1 METLMKITNEINL
14 ERAITSDV
22 NDMINLYRLVYGKR
36 YPISYGTDPD
46 LLKKAILDQDTHMVI
61 VARDS
66 SKSAV
71 VGGMIVELDKYFKI
85 GKLVG
90 LVVHPEYQKHKIGQS
105 IVSYVSK
112 ELLENNNYINSL
124 YATTRT
130 VTVGPQVVFVK
141 NGYIPLGIFP
151 NAHRLNQYE
160 TVTLFAKFRDGIL
173 ENREPE
179 KNVVRN
185 VMPLYRTLK
194 DLYPGVK
201 IPKEID
207 EPSITKKEFD
217 DEIEFEIIRA
227 PNYVL
232 RKFHER
238 FPNRD
243 DRFFPFHTP
252 NILIADKAGKI
263 EIFAHFSKRDG
274 YCTLIKS
281 TIPINELNSR
291 LTSLYMQLDDLG
303 VAYLEVLVNVKYTPF
318 INMLLRGQFVP
329 SAIYPAMREV
339 DGKYE
344 DYVVLSRT
352 MEPLNFRGMAIVSQ
366 FKPYIDQYV
375 DAWKR
380 VNLDTIEVIYD
391 SKK

>member
-1 METLMKITNEINL
+1 MKIADNISLDFAKTN
-14 ERAITSDV
+14 DV
-22 NDMINLYRLVYGKR
+22 NDMINLYRLVYGKK

-46 LLKKAILDQDTHMVI
+46 LLTRAILDKDTHMVL
-61 VARDS
+61 VARDNE
-66 SKSAV
+66 KNFV
-71 VGGMIVELDKYFKI
+71 VGALIVELDKYFKI

-90 LVVHPEYQKHKIGQS
+90 LVVHPDYQKHKIGQS
-105 IVSYVSK
+105 IVSHITK
-112 ELLENNNYINSL
+112 ELLEKDKALNSL

-130 VTVGPQVVFVK
+130 VTVGPQVVFIK

-151 NAHRLNQYE
+151 NAHRLSQYE
-160 TVTLFAKFRDGIL
+160 TVTLFAKFRAGIL
-173 ENREPE
+173 ESRIPE
-179 KNVVRN
+179 KTVVRN
-185 VMPLYRTLK
+185 VIPLYQTLQS
-194 DLYPGVK
+194 LYPSVA
-201 IPKEID
+201 IPKEMD

-217 DEIEFEIIRA
+217 QDIEFEIIRA
-227 PNYVL
+227 PSYVL

-238 FPNRD
+238 FPKRD

-252 NILIADKAGKI
+252 NMLIADKEGKI

-303 VAYLEVLVNVKYTPF
+303 VAYLEVLVNVKHTTF
-318 INMLLRGQFVP
+318 IQMLLRGQFVP

-339 DGKYE
+339 NGAYE

-375 DAWKR
+375 EAWKR

-391 SKK
+391 AKK